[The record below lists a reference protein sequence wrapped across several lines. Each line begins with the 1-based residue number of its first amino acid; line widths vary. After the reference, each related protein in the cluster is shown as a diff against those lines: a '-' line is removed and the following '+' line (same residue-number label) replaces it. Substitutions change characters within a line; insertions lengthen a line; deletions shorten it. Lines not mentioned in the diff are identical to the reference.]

1 LRRPHD
7 PQGVPF
13 TQLRAKEFAGKPHLI
28 IICGHYEGVDE
39 RVREALVD
47 EEVVSAIT
55 CLLTV
60 RSLQR

>member
-1 LRRPHD
+1 MT

-39 RVREALVD
+39 RVRELLSTKKS
-47 EEVVSAIT
+47 VSGDLRAY
-55 CLLTV
+55 
-60 RSLQR
+60 